1 MDVDLVQLLH
11 PRRTLPKT
19 KSLTDLVTCSL
30 CMRVLRGSEWI
41 EAEHVIREI
50 RSYELDDL
58 PRLHSRVCEFCADSI
73 FTRRM
78 SVEQPVAA

>member
-11 PRRTLPKT
+11 HRRTLPKT
-19 KSLTDLVTCSL
+19 NSPTDLITCSL
-30 CMRVLRGSEWI
+30 CMRVLRGSDWI

-58 PRLHSRVCEFCADSI
+58 PRLHSRVCELCAESI
-73 FTRRM
+73 FNRRTSM
-78 SVEQPVAA
+78 SQAVAA